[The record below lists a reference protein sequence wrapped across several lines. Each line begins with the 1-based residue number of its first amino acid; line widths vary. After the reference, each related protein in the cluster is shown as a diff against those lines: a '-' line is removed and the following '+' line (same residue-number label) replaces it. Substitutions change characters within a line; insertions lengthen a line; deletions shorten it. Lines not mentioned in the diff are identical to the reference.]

1 MNGNVFQLHTECKK
15 RGQFQD
21 TLDAL
26 NALASTEY
34 KKEVRYLDPLF
45 RKLEAPS
52 VPLPTKPEQIAIKNE
67 DGSYTYHDDP
77 VKMDIYR
84 EEIKAY
90 VSKMDRL
97 KHTETAL
104 YNIVWGQ
111 CSRLMKNK
119 LQADENFEDIEEDH
133 NVSGLLKGIRSLCHQ
148 IDNNVSVYESL
159 DDLLRQFYLYRQQP
173 NEDNALHLKRFKEFI
188 DVLDHFGCSIFED
201 NSLVR
206 YKMSKAVQAK
216 EAGASV
222 DHSGKTFRDKA
233 KQKYL
238 AICLLRRSNMKI
250 YGQLMRENIIS
261 KLRYTDLRTYV
272 NQTDVAERSWIS
284 SYL

>member
-1 MNGNVFQLHTECKK
+1 MADPTKTADHAGGGNNQGQRQQQRNGNRRRQNMRTSTSIFKGDVELMNGNVFQLHTECKK

-90 VSKMDRL
+90 VGKMDRL

-133 NVSGLLKGIRSLCHQ
+133 NVSGLLKGIRSLYHQ
-148 IDNNVSVYESL
+148 IDNNIYFGSSICIVS
-159 DDLLRQFYLYRQQP
+159 
-173 NEDNALHLKRFKEFI
+173 
-188 DVLDHFGCSIFED
+188 
-201 NSLVR
+201 
-206 YKMSKAVQAK
+206 
-216 EAGASV
+216 
-222 DHSGKTFRDKA
+222 
-233 KQKYL
+233 
-238 AICLLRRSNMKI
+238 
-250 YGQLMRENIIS
+250 
-261 KLRYTDLRTYV
+261 
-272 NQTDVAERSWIS
+272 NQTKIMRCT
-284 SYL
+284 